1 MSSEKILVHKS
12 ISGAFTTA
20 LQAASAAMYGSSQ
33 VLIQAVGSQKVS
45 SLITSASKS
54 GATLLPKPEK
64 YQNPNEHHNVIVTG
78 VTTDMELWHTESFGP
93 VVMVKEFEDE
103 EEAIKLANDTE
114 YGLSAGVWTTD
125 LARGIRIAKEIESG
139 YFFLLMGVGMMLM
152 GVIGRCI
159 LMERRYMMRFQS
171 PMEGSRIVGT
181 EGLMRR
187 GVWRSF

>member
-1 MSSEKILVHKS
+1 
-12 ISGAFTTA
+12 
-20 LQAASAAMYGSSQ
+20 
-33 VLIQAVGSQKVS
+33 
-45 SLITSASKS
+45 
-54 GATLLPKPEK
+54 
-64 YQNPNEHHNVIVTG
+64 
-78 VTTDMELWHTESFGP
+78 
-93 VVMVKEFEDE
+93 MVKEFEDE

-139 YFFLLMGVGMMLM
+139 YVFLLMGVGMMLM

-171 PMEGSRIVGT
+171 RMEGSRIVGT